1 MFIYNMI
8 VTMVN
13 ESKKDAILLAFPF
26 IIIPLI
32 IVLIGYFE
40 GIFGDQYT
48 ELLLVI
54 LIITLL
60 ISIYE
65 IRKSE

>member
-8 VTMVN
+8 ATM
-13 ESKKDAILLAFPF
+13 KDAILLAFPF

-32 IVLIGYFE
+32 IVLIDYFD
-40 GIFGDQYT
+40 GTLGDQYT
-48 ELLLVI
+48 ELALVI
-54 LIITLL
+54 LIIALL

-65 IRKSE
+65 IR